1 MTCLINLLLRSIQ
14 YYSIFNGFTFLYID
28 IERNIVKLSKFLKY
42 YTISVNLI
50 YAVVSIHFI
59 FRKFYSILLNDK
71 DDLIYFYILVYII
84 DIYLIVRLILL
95 RLHEEKVLKKW
106 LKAFSTSL
114 TISQFNKQPKLSTDK
129 TTKVFQ
135 ILTIILIFMFGFYN
149 VYMVILHLIQKNWYG
164 ILEDCIFHYF
174 VIMEY
179 YIMVHH
185 SFILCYIGNCFS
197 KLNNDIKNEPLR
209 KPFGRIYFELSLI
222 LQEVNILYGPC
233 IAAVLLSQI
242 IQIALNVINMFD
254 AIMFMNIVNKII
266 YVDLIIPCLITLQ
279 SINIFLYFKICD
291 HIGCIARKTGSILM
305 EYVDKENPE
314 VYMHLNVKCSVFN
327 FFYYSFTDGSNF
339 MVTLNSSAICICL
352 WIIFYRFEITL
363 CFSYTDHSIIDN
375 FHTINVFNTFKSI

>member
-114 TISQFNKQPKLSTDK
+114 TISQFNKQPQLSTDK

-149 VYMVILHLIQKNWYG
+149 IYMVILHLIQNKWYG

-179 YIMVHH
+179 YIMMHH

-197 KLNNDIKNEPLR
+197 NLNNDIRNER
-209 KPFGRIYFELSLI
+209 IRRAIGRIYFELSLI
-222 LQEVNILYGPC
+222 LQELNILYGPC

-291 HIGCIARKTGSILM
+291 HIGCVARKTGSILM
-305 EYVDKENPE
+305 EYVDKENPQ
-314 VYMHLNVKCSVFN
+314 VYMHLNVKYSV
-327 FFYYSFTDGSNF
+327 
-339 MVTLNSSAICICL
+339 L
-352 WIIFYRFEITL
+352 
-363 CFSYTDHSIIDN
+363 
-375 FHTINVFNTFKSI
+375 